1 MSEEI
6 TLEEYVLTNLHPS
19 DWGYY
24 IRLKDNIEYQVYI
37 RKPRGQKKY
46 YFIKKDDK
54 EIRLNKEVEKCFL
67 ASVREYERYG
77 I

>member
-1 MSEEI
+1 MSKEI
-6 TLEEYVLTNLHPS
+6 TLEEYVLANLHLT
-19 DWGYY
+19 DRGYY

-37 RKPRGQKKY
+37 RKPRGQKTY
-46 YFIKKDDK
+46 YFIKKDNK
-54 EIRLNKEVEKCFL
+54 ELRLNEDVKKCFL